1 MVNLLKSRILFILL
15 ASTLLLSC
23 SSSES
28 SEQKA
33 TKGLEDVLNRLEAV
47 SIGAVVVKD
56 NQIVYTESIG
66 YKNMEQKIAL
76 QDDDVFRIA
85 SISKSFVATGL
96 LQLVDKDLIS
106 LDDDVSKL
114 IGFDVRNPIFPDKV
128 ITLRMILSHTSSL
141 TDAGGYYTLDPINP
155 AVTKDVS
162 ASFNNYEPGSDYE
175 YCNLGY
181 NIAGTI
187 LEKVSRQ
194 RFDEYIVEN
203 IFNKLGIYGGHNVN
217 KLDSNLFVSLYGYE
231 NGFINNH
238 KDAYASRN
246 KEIENYILGYSTPL
260 FSPTGG
266 VKVSPTGLAN
276 YMMMHMNYGEKD
288 GVRLISEVNSKAM
301 QTPVEN
307 TDEGYGLALRHFDG
321 WLEGV
326 DAVGHTGSAYGT
338 YSVMFFNPK
347 EKWGIVA
354 ITNGYNLGKEQRSRD
369 FLKSCVEV
377 LHESFIK

>member
-76 QDDDVFRIA
+76 QDDDIFRIA

>member
-162 ASFNNYEPGSDYE
+162 TSFNNYEPGSDYE